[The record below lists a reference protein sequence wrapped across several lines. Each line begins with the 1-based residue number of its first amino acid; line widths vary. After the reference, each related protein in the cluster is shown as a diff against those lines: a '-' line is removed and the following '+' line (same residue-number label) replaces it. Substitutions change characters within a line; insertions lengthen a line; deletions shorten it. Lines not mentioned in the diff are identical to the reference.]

1 MSGQNS
7 ESITILECTK
17 MNDENIKKYKIKL
30 TFNLEELDAIDDL
43 LLLHLDG
50 EVREGELTINREA
63 LLRVQEQVD
72 EVMAVVDEKLGFV
85 PSGKSAPKFLM

>member
-17 MNDENIKKYKIKL
+17 MDDKKLKKFKIKL

-50 EVREGELTINREA
+50 KVRDGELTINREV
-63 LLRVQEQVD
+63 LLRIQGQID